1 MRVGIGYD
9 VHRLG
14 EGRNLVLGGI
24 KIEFPL
30 GLIGHCDGDALI
42 HAVIDA
48 LLANKDGATE
58 DTESL

>member
-30 GLIGHCDGDALI
+30 GLIGHSDGDALI
-42 HAVIDA
+42 T
-48 LLANKDGATE
+48 L
-58 DTESL
+58 